1 VNRRIAEVLSVALQP
16 LTVPTLITAILFYI
30 TPEATNVPKSAKW
43 SLLLLVMLTTFL
55 VPVISMVGMKMT
67 SSISSFKMPDKKER
81 IMPFSIISSFYLM
94 TALFFHHKLNVDYLL
109 VGTMAIIALCVIVLT
124 IITVF
129 WKISAHITGLAG
141 MLAMIVVLAIKFDFN
156 TLIYPMIVTIM
167 ACGAVGTARLSLDA
181 HKPSEIYG
189 GFVFGFAFCFIAYY
203 YVLLI

>member
-1 VNRRIAEVLSVALQP
+1 
-16 LTVPTLITAILFYI
+16 
-30 TPEATNVPKSAKW
+30 
-43 SLLLLVMLTTFL
+43 
-55 VPVISMVGMKMT
+55 
-67 SSISSFKMPDKKER
+67 
-81 IMPFSIISSFYLM
+81 MPFSIISSFYLM

-141 MLAMIVVLAIKFDFN
+141 MLAMIVVLAIKYDFN
-156 TLIYPMIVTIM
+156 ILIYPMIVTIM
-167 ACGAVGTARLSLDA
+167 ACGAVATARLSLGA

-189 GFVFGFAFCFIAYY
+189 GFIYGFSFCFIAYY